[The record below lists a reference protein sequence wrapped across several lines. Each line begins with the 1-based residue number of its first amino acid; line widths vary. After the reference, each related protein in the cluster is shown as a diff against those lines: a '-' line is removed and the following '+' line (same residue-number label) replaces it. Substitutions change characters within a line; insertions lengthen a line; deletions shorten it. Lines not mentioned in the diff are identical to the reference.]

1 MVNNNNRK
9 DHRNSTCYSCGKG
22 FISPFAGELTMT
34 RTPSVISI
42 IHCSS
47 PILVLFNIKSHQDWS
62 YHTSIHGTN
71 QTHCYMA
78 HIVHTVLPF
87 NFCRNGR
94 TAKSTKNISHMHG
107 WWHSSLQS
115 FVYIFLKTAGI
126 YYRFGLS
133 AYTSSNRIEPSHTPI
148 YGHPVVM

>member
-42 IHCSS
+42 IHYSS

-62 YHTSIHGTN
+62 YHTSIIHG
-71 QTHCYMA
+71 Q
-78 HIVHTVLPF
+78 LPIISIAIWLILCIQ
-87 NFCRNGR
+87 FCRSISVEMEERRSQLRISPICMGDGTQAYNLL
-94 TAKSTKNISHMHG
+94 ST
-107 WWHSSLQS
+107 S
-115 FVYIFLKTAGI
+115 F
-126 YYRFGLS
+126 
-133 AYTSSNRIEPSHTPI
+133 
-148 YGHPVVM
+148 